1 MSPPGSS
8 IEDEHIQE
16 TPVDGFEIVQMEF
29 PHLGFFLAFK
39 GLLPVEISIVLG
51 EGGMAS
57 QKSMSDNSVG
67 SCVQTLG
74 LPEKESHAVAVS
86 LVKQRRV
93 R

>member
-51 EGGMAS
+51 EGEHCCVRYLGMTSTAR
-57 QKSMSDNSVG
+57 
-67 SCVQTLG
+67 
-74 LPEKESHAVAVS
+74 
-86 LVKQRRV
+86 QRQRTSKM
-93 R
+93 RA

>member
-39 GLLPVEISIVLG
+39 SLLPVKISIVLG
-51 EGGMAS
+51 EGGHC
-57 QKSMSDNSVG
+57 
-67 SCVQTLG
+67 CVRYLG
-74 LPEKESHAVAVS
+74 MTSTAR
-86 LVKQRRV
+86 QRQRTSKM
-93 R
+93 RA

>member
-29 PHLGFFLAFK
+29 PHLGFLLAFK

-51 EGGMAS
+51 EGGHC
-57 QKSMSDNSVG
+57 
-67 SCVQTLG
+67 CVRYLG
-74 LPEKESHAVAVS
+74 MTSTAR
-86 LVKQRRV
+86 QRQRTSKM
-93 R
+93 RA